1 MQSWLVVF
9 KHTDIFAPLWI
20 QVMLD
25 NGRLRARQRINN
37 LSFSLTVPDSSKDF
51 KNIMLG
57 AKSVGK

>member
-1 MQSWLVVF
+1 
-9 KHTDIFAPLWI
+9 
-20 QVMLD
+20 MLD
-25 NGRLRARQRINN
+25 NGKLRARQRIDN